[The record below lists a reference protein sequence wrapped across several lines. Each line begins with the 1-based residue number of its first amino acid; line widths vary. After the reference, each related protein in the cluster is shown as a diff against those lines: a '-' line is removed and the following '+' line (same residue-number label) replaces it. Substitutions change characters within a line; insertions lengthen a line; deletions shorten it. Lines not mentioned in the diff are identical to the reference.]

1 MIRSLIAAILFPAG
15 QIFAIDGQIQIH
27 DPYTIVRCDGKF
39 FTYGTGDSSLVSE
52 DGPTRPKRF
61 TRMC

>member
-27 DPYTIVRCDGKF
+27 GPSTIVRCYEKLY
-39 FTYGTGDSSLVSE
+39 TYGTGDSSLVSE
-52 DGPTRPKRF
+52 DGTTRSKRF